1 MRVITALLIFT
12 GAITLIAPAHA
23 GIYADDL
30 SRCLVENTTKEDR
43 LTLVRWLFT
52 AATAHPAVA
61 EIAKASPEQLE
72 QANKTTGDLF
82 MKLLTESCLT
92 QAKKAVEYEGPA
104 TFAVSFQVLGQV
116 AGAELFGSPEV
127 NSAVAGLDKYTDK
140 AKLEALAKK

>member
-1 MRVITALLIFT
+1 MS
-12 GAITLIAPAHA
+12 AITSVVPAHA

-30 SRCLVENTTKEDR
+30 SRCLVENTSKEDR
-43 LTLVRWLFT
+43 LALVRWLFT

-61 EIAKASPEQLE
+61 DVAKVSPEQLD
-72 QANKTTGDLF
+72 QAHKTAADLF
-82 MKLLTESCLT
+82 MRLLTDSCVA

-104 TFAVSFQVLGQV
+104 TFAVSFQTLGQV

-127 NSAVAGLDKYTDK
+127 NAVMAGFEKYTDK

>member
-1 MRVITALLIFT
+1 VRITAALLT
-12 GAITLIAPAHA
+12 LMSAITFIVPAHA

-30 SRCLVENTTKEDR
+30 SRCLIENSSKEDR
-43 LTLVRWLFT
+43 LALVRWLFT

-61 EIAKASPEQLE
+61 DVAKVSPEQLD
-72 QANKTTGDLF
+72 QANKTTADLF
-82 MKLLTESCLT
+82 MRLLTDSCVA

-127 NSAVAGLDKYTDK
+127 NAAMAGLEKYTDK
-140 AKLEALAKK
+140 TKLEALAKK